1 MEKLKGYNVSKPA
14 EGNHENYMDCVVK
27 DINYGGI
34 DVMVDRAYG
43 RGEEMS
49 NLIKEARKMPVKNLE
64 EKIEVK
70 SMYREKPMK
79 MGKMSKSDMR
89 GY

>member
-1 MEKLKGYNVSKPA
+1 MEKLKTYNVSRPA

-27 DINYGGI
+27 DINYGGV
-34 DVMVDRAYG
+34 DVLVDRAYG
-43 RGEEMS
+43 KGEEMS
-49 NLIKEARKMPVKNLE
+49 NLKRESRKMPVKNLE

-79 MGKMSKSDMR
+79 MGKMSKADMR